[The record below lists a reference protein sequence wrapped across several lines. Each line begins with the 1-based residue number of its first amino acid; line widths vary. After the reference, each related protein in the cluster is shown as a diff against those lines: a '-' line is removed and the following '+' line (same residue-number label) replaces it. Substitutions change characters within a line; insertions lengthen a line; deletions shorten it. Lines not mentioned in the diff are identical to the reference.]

1 MQLGKAVETR
11 NSRIVDIWLGKK
23 RSLEGLSIFFSF
35 KGKKKKEKGNFYVEK
50 EFVWKPCYKCQNRE
64 RTAYSLN
71 RKVLQENDTLA
82 IKLFRSYLNTLPFW
96 GEW

>member
-35 KGKKKKEKGNFYVEK
+35 KGKKKKKKETSMLKRNLFGNLVISVKTE
-50 EFVWKPCYKCQNRE
+50 RE
-64 RTAYSLN
+64 RPI
-71 RKVLQENDTLA
+71 V
-82 IKLFRSYLNTLPFW
+82 
-96 GEW
+96 